1 MESVVCSIPADVQQ
15 TVDVDQDRSPEANA
29 SGDQSQ
35 PVATILVNRLPC
47 DKIRILSTMRYS
59 VVAGL
64 PKDALRL
71 IFDASTCSLRQST
84 CRAMYRL
91 SVSLMVNVCAVLPYA
106 FEGVVYVRRSNADFI
121 PPAPAH

>member
-15 TVDVDQDRSPEANA
+15 TVDVDQDRSQEANA

-47 DKIRILSTMRYS
+47 DKIKILSTMRYS
-59 VVAGL
+59 VVARL

-84 CRAMYRL
+84 CRAHGQAIGKLNGQRL
-91 SVSLMVNVCAVLPYA
+91 CRSAVC
-106 FEGVVYVRRSNADFI
+106 FRRGSIRSAQ
-121 PPAPAH
+121 